1 MFPDRRG
8 AARAT
13 AGSRTHTRHGPISMS
28 RPIRNRNTDFTE
40 LSFRACF
47 YTYSKLRLRC
57 ECEGKGAGLRSLVCR
72 LRDDPAETANGGQ
85 FGKT

>member
-13 AGSRTHTRHGPISMS
+13 AGSRTHTRHGPIS
-28 RPIRNRNTDFTE
+28 IRSGTGSTDFTE

-47 YTYSKLRLRC
+47 YTYIKLRLRC

-72 LRDDPAETANGGQ
+72 LRDDPAETANEGQ